1 MMLGQR
7 VRQFGEKLVRRRPLE
22 PRNESEIPTPHLNSF
37 DLVVFGV
44 NRTLRAGVYILAGA
58 VAVYVTGPAIIISF
72 LVAGLFALLSGFYF
86 AEFGARVP
94 CCGSVY
100 LYSYVT
106 MGQLHA
112 FITGWNII
120 LHFVLATAYLTRA
133 WSYTFDSLI
142 GNHISQV
149 LEGTF
154 SEHMPSFLAPYPDF
168 VALALVLLMAGLL
181 ILGVHVTARVT
192 KVSTGINALVLSFII
207 ISGFIKGDL
216 HNWQLTEQDYKLAAS
231 GSSDSYSLGPLGSGG
246 FVPFGFEGILRGAAV
261 PFYSFF
267 GLNAIVT
274 TGKETPNPQRSIP
287 WSIGIFIS
295 ICFLAYS
302 GVSAALTL
310 MVPYYQIHP
319 YNPLPQAF
327 HHVGW
332 APAGYFVAVVILCAL
347 FYSLLVVMLTMSRLI
362 CAMAEDGLL
371 FRGLGK
377 IYARRGTPIV
387 AILVSAILS
396 GIMAVLF
403 EIHHLVELLSVGV
416 LLAYFLVA
424 FSVLVL
430 RYQPDQS
437 FSKKEKV
444 EEEIEM
450 EPIVEGNPSP
460 SVPEAGTSNPLKS
473 LCNPIS
479 TTPTLKS
486 GQIVYGCAFLLV
498 LLLTI
503 LSLLLALWPS
513 RVFSGD
519 PGFTAGAVLLL
530 LLIMWITVII
540 WRQPQNPSPLH
551 FRVGD
556 LMCPAVQAE
565 GLKSACFEVKPP
577 LLDQGRGDLL
587 KPMDLPR
594 SHPVLPPH
602 PCLSGPCVH
611 SLRMTGVSLPTWGG
625 ASLSAVGSVF
635 RESLAL
641 PAGTFFACLPTDQH
655 LCEHLLDNTDD
666 YWDLGPIWHLECC
679 WICHILWIWDPTQ
692 LGGEQ

>member
-1 MMLGQR
+1 MNPGGASSTLSMMLGQR

-22 PRNESEIPTPHLNSF
+22 PRDESEIPTPHLNSF

-44 NRTLRAGVYILAGA
+44 NRTLRVGVYILAGS
-58 VAVYVTGPAIIISF
+58 VAVYVAGPGIIVSL
-72 LVAGLFALLSGFYF
+72 LVAGFFSMLSGFYF

-94 CCGSVY
+94 RSGSVY

-106 MGQLHA
+106 MGQLYA
-112 FITGWNII
+112 FITGWTLI
-120 LHFVLATAYLTRA
+120 LHFILATAYLTRA

-142 GNHISQV
+142 GNHISKK

-154 SEHMPSFLAPYPDF
+154 SEHTPSFLAPYPDF
-168 VALALVLLMAGLL
+168 VALALVLLMAGLVL
-181 ILGVHVTARVT
+181 LGVHDSALVS
-192 KVSTGINALVLSFII
+192 KVSAGINVLLLSFMIL
-207 ISGFIKGDL
+207 SGFIKGDL
-216 HNWQLTEQDYKLAAS
+216 HNWQLTEQDYKLATS
-231 GSSDSYSLGPLGSGG
+231 VSSDSYSLGPLGSGG
-246 FVPFGFEGILRGAAV
+246 FVPFGFEGILRGAAM
-261 PFYSFF
+261 PFYSYF
-267 GLNAIVT
+267 GLNAIIT

-287 WSIGIFIS
+287 WSIGIIIS

-347 FYSLLVVMLTMSRLI
+347 FYSLLLVMLTMSRLI

-371 FRGLGK
+371 FRGLGQ

-396 GIMAVLF
+396 GITALLL
-403 EIHHLVELLSVGV
+403 EIFRVVELMSVGALFV
-416 LLAYFLVA
+416 YFLVT

-437 FSKKEKV
+437 FSNKEKV

-486 GQIVYGCAFLLV
+486 GQIVYGCTFLLV

-503 LSLLLALWPS
+503 LSLLLAQWPS
-513 RVFSGD
+513 HVFSGD

-530 LLIMWITVII
+530 LLIAGITAII
-540 WRQPQNPSPLH
+540 WRQPQNPSPLP
-551 FRVGD
+551 FRV
-556 LMCPAVQAE
+556 PA
-565 GLKSACFEVKPP
+565 L
-577 LLDQGRGDLL
+577 
-587 KPMDLPR
+587 PML
-594 SHPVLPPH
+594 PVLSIFVNVY
-602 PCLSGPCVH
+602 LMMQMYSVTWAQFGIWNIVGLAIYFGYGIRH
-611 SLRMTGVSLPTWGG
+611 SL
-625 ASLSAVGSVF
+625 
-635 RESLAL
+635 E
-641 PAGTFFACLPTDQH
+641 
-655 LCEHLLDNTDD
+655 
-666 YWDLGPIWHLECC
+666 
-679 WICHILWIWDPTQ
+679 
-692 LGGEQ
+692 

>member
-1 MMLGQR
+1 MNPGGASSTLSMMLGQR

-22 PRNESEIPTPHLNSF
+22 PRDESEIPTPHLNSF

-44 NRTLRAGVYILAGA
+44 NRTLRVGVYILAGS
-58 VAVYVTGPAIIISF
+58 VAVYVAGPGIIVSL
-72 LVAGLFALLSGFYF
+72 LVAGFFSMLSGFYF

-94 CCGSVY
+94 RSGSVY

-106 MGQLHA
+106 MGQLYA
-112 FITGWNII
+112 FITGWTLI

-142 GNHISQV
+142 GNHISKK

-154 SEHMPSFLAPYPDF
+154 SEHTPSFLAPYPDF
-168 VALALVLLMAGLL
+168 VALALVLLMAGLVL
-181 ILGVHVTARVT
+181 LGVHDSALVS
-192 KVSTGINALVLSFII
+192 KVSAGINVLLLSFMIL
-207 ISGFIKGDL
+207 SGFIKGDL
-216 HNWQLTEQDYKLAAS
+216 HNWQLTEQDYKLATS
-231 GSSDSYSLGPLGSGG
+231 VSSDSYSLGPLGSGG
-246 FVPFGFEGILRGAAV
+246 FVPFGFEGILRGAAM
-261 PFYSFF
+261 PFYSYF
-267 GLNAIVT
+267 GLNAIIT

-287 WSIGIFIS
+287 WSIGIIIS

-332 APAGYFVAVVILCAL
+332 DPAGYFVAVVILCAL
-347 FYSLLVVMLTMSRLI
+347 FYSLLLVMLTMSRLI

-377 IYARRGTPIV
+377 IYARRGTPLV

-396 GIMAVLF
+396 GITALLL
-403 EIHHLVELLSVGV
+403 EIFRVVELMSVGALFV
-416 LLAYFLVA
+416 YFLVT

-437 FSKKEKV
+437 FSNKEKV

-486 GQIVYGCAFLLV
+486 GQIVYGCTFLLV

-530 LLIMWITVII
+530 LLIAGITAII
-540 WRQPQNPSPLH
+540 WRQPQNPSPLP
-551 FRVGD
+551 FRV
-556 LMCPAVQAE
+556 PA
-565 GLKSACFEVKPP
+565 L
-577 LLDQGRGDLL
+577 
-587 KPMDLPR
+587 
-594 SHPVLPPH
+594 PVLSV
-602 PCLSGPCVH
+602 LSIFVTVYLMMQLSSVTWAQFGIWNAIGLAIYFGYGIRH
-611 SLRMTGVSLPTWGG
+611 SPEFKSDPQQQRSVSRPWM
-625 ASLSAVGSVF
+625 
-635 RESLAL
+635 
-641 PAGTFFACLPTDQH
+641 
-655 LCEHLLDNTDD
+655 NTP
-666 YWDLGPIWHLECC
+666 LVLNPLKHRK
-679 WICHILWIWDPTQ
+679 
-692 LGGEQ
+692 

>member
-1 MMLGQR
+1 MTCSKAQGGASSTIFVMLGQR

-22 PRNESEIPTPHLNSF
+22 PRNESEIPTPHLNTF

-58 VAVYVTGPAIIISF
+58 VAVYVAGPAIIISF

-106 MGQLHA
+106 MGQLYA

-142 GNHISQV
+142 GNHISQK

-231 GSSDSYSLGPLGSGG
+231 DSYRERNPQPSAFHPLEHRDLHLHLLFGLLWCLSSSHPHGALLPDSSLQPLAAVVSPCWLGSCR
-246 FVPFGFEGILRGAAV
+246 ILCGCCHPV
-261 PFYSFF
+261 CSFLQPP
-267 GLNAIVT
+267 GCHVDH
-274 TGKETPNPQRSIP
+274 
-287 WSIGIFIS
+287 
-295 ICFLAYS
+295 
-302 GVSAALTL
+302 VSVDLC
-310 MVPYYQIHP
+310 
-319 YNPLPQAF
+319 NGR
-327 HHVGW
+327 GW
-332 APAGYFVAVVILCAL
+332 APFPGTWQNLCPK
-347 FYSLLVVMLTMSRLI
+347 RHPH
-362 CAMAEDGLL
+362 
-371 FRGLGK
+371 RGHPGFCN
-377 IYARRGTPIV
+377 
-387 AILVSAILS
+387 S
-396 GIMAVLF
+396 F
-403 EIHHLVELLSVGV
+403 
-416 LLAYFLVA
+416 
-424 FSVLVL
+424 

-437 FSKKEKV
+437 FSKEKV

-513 RVFSGD
+513 HVFSGD

-530 LLIMWITVII
+530 LLIVGITAII

-551 FRVGD
+551 FRVLSLPVFPLISIFVNIYLIIQMTTGTWAQFGIWN
-556 LMCPAVQAE
+556 AVGFAIYF
-565 GLKSACFEVKPP
+565 GY
-577 LLDQGRGDLL
+577 GIR
-587 KPMDLPR
+587 
-594 SHPVLPPH
+594 
-602 PCLSGPCVH
+602 H
-611 SLRMTGVSLPTWGG
+611 SLEEKSDQNPP
-625 ASLSAVGSVF
+625 ASNFHTFDEHTSSAKY
-635 RESLAL
+635 
-641 PAGTFFACLPTDQH
+641 C
-655 LCEHLLDNTDD
+655 
-666 YWDLGPIWHLECC
+666 
-679 WICHILWIWDPTQ
+679 
-692 LGGEQ
+692 

>member
-444 EEEIEM
+444 EEETEM

-692 LGGEQ
+692 LGGEE

>member
-1 MMLGQR
+1 MNPGGASSTLSMMLGQR

-22 PRNESEIPTPHLNSF
+22 PRDESEIPTPHLNSF

-44 NRTLRAGVYILAGA
+44 NRTLRVGVYILAGS
-58 VAVYVTGPAIIISF
+58 VAVYVAGPGIIVSL
-72 LVAGLFALLSGFYF
+72 LVAGFFSMLSGFYF

-94 CCGSVY
+94 RSGSVY

-106 MGQLHA
+106 MGQLYA
-112 FITGWNII
+112 FITGWTLI
-120 LHFVLATAYLTRA
+120 LHFILATAYLTRA

-142 GNHISQV
+142 GNHISQK

-154 SEHMPSFLAPYPDF
+154 SEHTPSFLAPYPDF
-168 VALALVLLMAGLL
+168 VALALVLLMAGLVL
-181 ILGVHVTARVT
+181 LGVHDSALVS
-192 KVSTGINALVLSFII
+192 KVSAGINVLLLSFMIL
-207 ISGFIKGDL
+207 SGFIKGDL
-216 HNWQLTEQDYKLAAS
+216 HNWQLTEQDYKLATS
-231 GSSDSYSLGPLGSGG
+231 VSSDSYSLGPLGSGG
-246 FVPFGFEGILRGAAV
+246 FVPFGFEGILRGAAM
-261 PFYSFF
+261 PFYSYF
-267 GLNAIVT
+267 GLNAIIT

-287 WSIGIFIS
+287 WSIGIIIS

-347 FYSLLVVMLTMSRLI
+347 FYSLLLVMLTMSRLI

-371 FRGLGK
+371 FRGLGQ

-396 GIMAVLF
+396 GITALLL
-403 EIHHLVELLSVGV
+403 EIFRVVELMSVGALFV
-416 LLAYFLVA
+416 YFLVT

-437 FSKKEKV
+437 FSNKEKV

-486 GQIVYGCAFLLV
+486 GQIVYGCTFLLV

-503 LSLLLALWPS
+503 LSLLLAQWPS
-513 RVFSGD
+513 HVFSGD

-530 LLIMWITVII
+530 LLIAGITAII
-540 WRQPQNPSPLH
+540 WRQPQNPSPLP
-551 FRVGD
+551 FRV
-556 LMCPAVQAE
+556 PA
-565 GLKSACFEVKPP
+565 L
-577 LLDQGRGDLL
+577 
-587 KPMDLPR
+587 PML
-594 SHPVLPPH
+594 PVLSIFVNVY
-602 PCLSGPCVH
+602 LMMQMYSVTWAQFGIWNIVGLAIYFGYGIRH
-611 SLRMTGVSLPTWGG
+611 SL
-625 ASLSAVGSVF
+625 
-635 RESLAL
+635 E
-641 PAGTFFACLPTDQH
+641 
-655 LCEHLLDNTDD
+655 
-666 YWDLGPIWHLECC
+666 
-679 WICHILWIWDPTQ
+679 
-692 LGGEQ
+692 

>member
-1 MMLGQR
+1 MNPGGASSTLSMMLGQR

-22 PRNESEIPTPHLNSF
+22 PRDESEIPTPHLNSF

-44 NRTLRAGVYILAGA
+44 NRTLRVGVYILAGS
-58 VAVYVTGPAIIISF
+58 VAVYVAGPGIIVSL
-72 LVAGLFALLSGFYF
+72 LVAGFFSMLSGFYF

-94 CCGSVY
+94 RSGSVY

-106 MGQLHA
+106 MGQLYA
-112 FITGWNII
+112 FITGWTLI
-120 LHFVLATAYLTRA
+120 LHFILATAYLTRA

-142 GNHISQV
+142 GNHISQK

-154 SEHMPSFLAPYPDF
+154 SEHTPSFLAPYPDF
-168 VALALVLLMAGLL
+168 VALALVLLMAGLVL
-181 ILGVHVTARVT
+181 LGVHDSALVS
-192 KVSTGINALVLSFII
+192 KVSAGINVLLLSFMIL
-207 ISGFIKGDL
+207 SGFIKGDL
-216 HNWQLTEQDYKLAAS
+216 HNWQLTEQDYKLATS
-231 GSSDSYSLGPLGSGG
+231 VSSDSYSLGPLGSGR
-246 FVPFGFEGILRGAAV
+246 FVPFGFEGILRGAAM
-261 PFYSFF
+261 PFYSYF
-267 GLNAIVT
+267 GLNAIIT

-287 WSIGIFIS
+287 WSIGIIIS

-347 FYSLLVVMLTMSRLI
+347 FYSLLLVMLTMSRLI

-371 FRGLGK
+371 FRGLGQ

-396 GIMAVLF
+396 GITALLL
-403 EIHHLVELLSVGV
+403 EIFRVVELMSVGALFV
-416 LLAYFLVA
+416 YFLVT

-437 FSKKEKV
+437 FSNKEKV

-486 GQIVYGCAFLLV
+486 GQIVYGCTFLLV

-503 LSLLLALWPS
+503 LSLLLAQWPS
-513 RVFSGD
+513 HVFSGD

-530 LLIMWITVII
+530 LLIAGITAII
-540 WRQPQNPSPLH
+540 WRQPQNPSPLP
-551 FRVGD
+551 FRV
-556 LMCPAVQAE
+556 PA
-565 GLKSACFEVKPP
+565 L
-577 LLDQGRGDLL
+577 
-587 KPMDLPR
+587 
-594 SHPVLPPH
+594 PVLSV
-602 PCLSGPCVH
+602 LSIFVTVYLMMQLSSVTWAQFGIWNAIGLAIYFGYGIRH
-611 SLRMTGVSLPTWGG
+611 SPEFKSDPQQQRSVSRPWM
-625 ASLSAVGSVF
+625 
-635 RESLAL
+635 
-641 PAGTFFACLPTDQH
+641 
-655 LCEHLLDNTDD
+655 NTP
-666 YWDLGPIWHLECC
+666 LVLNPLKHRK
-679 WICHILWIWDPTQ
+679 
-692 LGGEQ
+692 

>member
-1 MMLGQR
+1 MNPGGASSTLSMMLGQR

-181 ILGVHVTARVT
+181 ILGVHVTARFT

-295 ICFLAYS
+295 ICFVAYS

-444 EEEIEM
+444 EEETEM

-551 FRVGD
+551 FRVLSLPVFPLISIFVNIYLIIQMTTGTWAQFGIWN
-556 LMCPAVQAE
+556 AVGFAIYF
-565 GLKSACFEVKPP
+565 GY
-577 LLDQGRGDLL
+577 GIR
-587 KPMDLPR
+587 
-594 SHPVLPPH
+594 
-602 PCLSGPCVH
+602 H
-611 SLRMTGVSLPTWGG
+611 SLEEKSDQNPP
-625 ASLSAVGSVF
+625 ASNFHTFDEHTSSAKS
-635 RESLAL
+635 
-641 PAGTFFACLPTDQH
+641 C
-655 LCEHLLDNTDD
+655 
-666 YWDLGPIWHLECC
+666 
-679 WICHILWIWDPTQ
+679 
-692 LGGEQ
+692 

>member
-1 MMLGQR
+1 MNPGGASSTLSMMLGQR

-22 PRNESEIPTPHLNSF
+22 PRDESEIPTPHLNSF

-44 NRTLRAGVYILAGA
+44 NRTLRVGVYILAGS
-58 VAVYVTGPAIIISF
+58 VAVYVAGPGIIVSL
-72 LVAGLFALLSGFYF
+72 LVAGFFSMLSGFYF

-94 CCGSVY
+94 RSGSVY

-106 MGQLHA
+106 MGQLYA
-112 FITGWNII
+112 FITGWTLI
-120 LHFVLATAYLTRA
+120 LHFILATAYLTRA

-142 GNHISQV
+142 GNHISQK

-154 SEHMPSFLAPYPDF
+154 SEHTPSFLAPYPDF
-168 VALALVLLMAGLL
+168 VALALVLLMAGLVL
-181 ILGVHVTARVT
+181 LGVHDSALVS
-192 KVSTGINALVLSFII
+192 KVSAGINVLLLSFMIL
-207 ISGFIKGDL
+207 SGFIKGDL
-216 HNWQLTEQDYKLAAS
+216 HNWQLTEQDYKLATS
-231 GSSDSYSLGPLGSGG
+231 VSSDSYSLGPLGSG
-246 FVPFGFEGILRGAAV
+246 FVPFGFEGILRGAAM
-261 PFYSFF
+261 PFYSYF
-267 GLNAIVT
+267 GLNAIIT
-274 TGKETPNPQRSIP
+274 SGKETPNPQRSIP
-287 WSIGIFIS
+287 WSIGIIIS

-371 FRGLGK
+371 FRGLGQ

-396 GIMAVLF
+396 GITALLL
-403 EIHHLVELLSVGV
+403 EIFRVVELMSVGALFV
-416 LLAYFLVA
+416 YFLVT

-437 FSKKEKV
+437 FSNKEKV

-486 GQIVYGCAFLLV
+486 GQIVYGCTFLLV

-503 LSLLLALWPS
+503 LSLLLAQWPS
-513 RVFSGD
+513 HVFSGD

-530 LLIMWITVII
+530 LLIAGITAII
-540 WRQPQNPSPLH
+540 WRQPQNPSPLP
-551 FRVGD
+551 FRV
-556 LMCPAVQAE
+556 PA
-565 GLKSACFEVKPP
+565 L
-577 LLDQGRGDLL
+577 
-587 KPMDLPR
+587 PML
-594 SHPVLPPH
+594 PVLSIFVNVY
-602 PCLSGPCVH
+602 LMMQMYSVTWAQFGIWNIVGLAIYFGYGIRH
-611 SLRMTGVSLPTWGG
+611 SL
-625 ASLSAVGSVF
+625 
-635 RESLAL
+635 E
-641 PAGTFFACLPTDQH
+641 
-655 LCEHLLDNTDD
+655 
-666 YWDLGPIWHLECC
+666 
-679 WICHILWIWDPTQ
+679 
-692 LGGEQ
+692 

>member
-1 MMLGQR
+1 MSRMLGQY
-7 VRQFGEKLVRRRPLE
+7 VRQFCEKLVRRQPLE
-22 PRNESEIPTPHLNSF
+22 PREESEIPTPHLNTLN
-37 DLVVFGV
+37 LVLFGV
-44 NRTLRAGVYILAGA
+44 NTPKARVYILAGA
-58 VAVYVTGPAIIISF
+58 VAVYVAGPAIIISF
-72 LVAGLFALLSGFYF
+72 LVVALFAVLCAICF

-94 CCGSVY
+94 RSGSVY

-106 MGQLHA
+106 MGQLYA
-112 FITGWNII
+112 FITGWTLI
-120 LHFVLATAYLTRA
+120 LHFILATAYLTRA

-142 GNHISQV
+142 GNHISQK

-154 SEHMPSFLAPYPDF
+154 SEHTPSFLAPYPDF
-168 VALALVLLMAGLL
+168 VALALVLLMAGLVL
-181 ILGVHVTARVT
+181 LGVHDSALVS
-192 KVSTGINALVLSFII
+192 KVSAGINVLLLSFMIL
-207 ISGFIKGDL
+207 SGFIKGDL
-216 HNWQLTEQDYKLAAS
+216 HNWQLTEQDYKLATS
-231 GSSDSYSLGPLGSGG
+231 VSSDSYSLGPLGSGR
-246 FVPFGFEGILRGAAV
+246 FVPFGFEGILRGAAM
-261 PFYSFF
+261 PFYSYF
-267 GLNAIVT
+267 GLNAIIT

-287 WSIGIFIS
+287 WSIGIIIS

-444 EEEIEM
+444 EEETEM

-486 GQIVYGCAFLLV
+486 GQIVYGCTFLLV

-503 LSLLLALWPS
+503 LSLLLAQWPS
-513 RVFSGD
+513 HVFSGD

-530 LLIMWITVII
+530 LLIAGITAII
-540 WRQPQNPSPLH
+540 WRQPQNPSPLP
-551 FRVGD
+551 FRV
-556 LMCPAVQAE
+556 PA
-565 GLKSACFEVKPP
+565 L
-577 LLDQGRGDLL
+577 
-587 KPMDLPR
+587 PML
-594 SHPVLPPH
+594 PVLSIFVNVY
-602 PCLSGPCVH
+602 LMMQMYSVTWAQFGIWNIVGLAIYFGYGIRH
-611 SLRMTGVSLPTWGG
+611 SL
-625 ASLSAVGSVF
+625 
-635 RESLAL
+635 E
-641 PAGTFFACLPTDQH
+641 
-655 LCEHLLDNTDD
+655 
-666 YWDLGPIWHLECC
+666 
-679 WICHILWIWDPTQ
+679 
-692 LGGEQ
+692 

>member
-1 MMLGQR
+1 MNPGGASSTLSMMLGQR

-22 PRNESEIPTPHLNSF
+22 PRDESEIPTPHLNSF

-44 NRTLRAGVYILAGA
+44 NRTLRVGVYILAGS
-58 VAVYVTGPAIIISF
+58 VAVYVAGPGIIVSL
-72 LVAGLFALLSGFYF
+72 LVAGFFSMLSGFYF

-94 CCGSVY
+94 RSGSVY

-106 MGQLHA
+106 MGQLYA
-112 FITGWNII
+112 FITGWTLI

-142 GNHISQV
+142 GNHISKK

-154 SEHMPSFLAPYPDF
+154 SEHTPSFLAPYPDF
-168 VALALVLLMAGLL
+168 VALALVLLMAGLVL
-181 ILGVHVTARVT
+181 LGVHDSALVS
-192 KVSTGINALVLSFII
+192 KVSAGINVLLLSFMIL
-207 ISGFIKGDL
+207 SGFIKGDL
-216 HNWQLTEQDYKLAAS
+216 HNWQLTEQDYKLATS
-231 GSSDSYSLGPLGSGG
+231 VSSDSYSLGPLGSGG
-246 FVPFGFEGILRGAAV
+246 FVPFGFEGILRGAAM
-261 PFYSFF
+261 PFYSYF
-267 GLNAIVT
+267 GLNAIIT

-287 WSIGIFIS
+287 WSIGIIIS

-377 IYARRGTPIV
+377 IYARRGTPLV

-396 GIMAVLF
+396 GITALLL
-403 EIHHLVELLSVGV
+403 EIFRVVELMSVGALFV
-416 LLAYFLVA
+416 YFLVT

-486 GQIVYGCAFLLV
+486 GQIVYGCTFLLV

-530 LLIMWITVII
+530 LLIAGITAII
-540 WRQPQNPSPLH
+540 WRQPQNPSPLP
-551 FRVGD
+551 FRV
-556 LMCPAVQAE
+556 PA
-565 GLKSACFEVKPP
+565 L
-577 LLDQGRGDLL
+577 
-587 KPMDLPR
+587 PML
-594 SHPVLPPH
+594 PVLSIFVNVY
-602 PCLSGPCVH
+602 LMMQMYSVTWAQFGIWNIVGLAIYFGYGIRH
-611 SLRMTGVSLPTWGG
+611 SL
-625 ASLSAVGSVF
+625 
-635 RESLAL
+635 E
-641 PAGTFFACLPTDQH
+641 
-655 LCEHLLDNTDD
+655 
-666 YWDLGPIWHLECC
+666 
-679 WICHILWIWDPTQ
+679 
-692 LGGEQ
+692 

>member
-1 MMLGQR
+1 MSGMLGQR
-7 VRQFGEKLVRRRPLE
+7 VGQFGEKLVRKRPLE
-22 PRNESEIPTPHLNSF
+22 PREESEIPTLHPNILN
-37 DLVVFGV
+37 LVLFGV
-44 NRTLRAGVYILAGA
+44 NTPKARIYILAGA
-58 VAVYVTGPAIIISF
+58 MAVSVAGPAIIISF
-72 LVAGLFALLSGFYF
+72 LVFGLFSLLSGFF
-86 AEFGARVP
+86 FGELVARVP
-94 CCGSVY
+94 RSGSVY

-112 FITGWNII
+112 FITGWNLI
-120 LHFVLATAYLTRA
+120 LHLGIATACVTRA

-154 SEHMPSFLAPYPDF
+154 SEHVPSFLSPYPDI
-168 VALALVLLMAGLL
+168 VALVLVLVMTGLL
-181 ILGVHVTARVT
+181 ILGVHDSALVS
-192 KVSTGINALVLSFII
+192 KVSEGVNVLVLSFMIL
-207 ISGFIKGDL
+207 SGFIKGDL

-231 GSSDSYSLGPLGSGG
+231 GSNDTSSLGPLGSGG
-246 FVPFGFEGILRGAAV
+246 FVPFGFEGILRGAAM
-261 PFYSFF
+261 PFYSYF
-267 GLNAIVT
+267 GLNAIIT
-274 TGKETPNPQRSIP
+274 TGRETPNPQRSIP
-287 WSIGIFIS
+287 WSIGIIIS

-347 FYSLLVVMLTMSRLI
+347 FYSLLLVMLTMSQLI

-371 FRGLGK
+371 FQGLGQ
-377 IYARRGTPIV
+377 IYARRGTPLV
-387 AILVSAILS
+387 AVLVSAILS
-396 GIMAVLF
+396 GILAVLF
-403 EIHHLVELLSVGV
+403 EIFHLVELLSVGALFV
-416 LLAYFLVA
+416 YFLVT

-530 LLIMWITVII
+530 LLIAGITAII
-540 WRQPQNPSPLH
+540 WRQPQNPSPLP
-551 FRVGD
+551 FRV
-556 LMCPAVQAE
+556 PA
-565 GLKSACFEVKPP
+565 L
-577 LLDQGRGDLL
+577 
-587 KPMDLPR
+587 
-594 SHPVLPPH
+594 PVLPV
-602 PCLSGPCVH
+602 LSIFVNVYLMMQMSSVTWAQCGIWNALGLATYFGYGIRH
-611 SLRMTGVSLPTWGG
+611 SPEGKRDPQPPASSLQ
-625 ASLSAVGSVF
+625 
-635 RESLAL
+635 L
-641 PAGTFFACLPTDQH
+641 P
-655 LCEHLLDNTDD
+655 
-666 YWDLGPIWHLECC
+666 
-679 WICHILWIWDPTQ
+679 DPS
-692 LGGEQ
+692 

>member
-1 MMLGQR
+1 MLTHAALCVYLTDVLLSKGGASSTLSRMLGQR

-37 DLVVFGV
+37 SLVVFGV
-44 NRTLRAGVYILAGA
+44 NRTLRVGVYILAGS
-58 VAVYVTGPAIIISF
+58 VAVYVAGPGIIVS
-72 LVAGLFALLSGFYF
+72 LVVAGLFALLSGFYF

-100 LYSYVT
+100 LFSYVT
-106 MGQLHA
+106 MGQLYA
-112 FITGWNII
+112 FITGWTLI

-142 GNHISQV
+142 GNHISQK

-181 ILGVHVTARVT
+181 ILGVHDSALVS
-192 KVSTGINALVLSFII
+192 KVSTGVNVLLLSFMIL
-207 ISGFIKGDL
+207 SGFIKGDL

-231 GSSDSYSLGPLGSGG
+231 GSNDTSSLGPLGSGG
-246 FVPFGFEGILRGAAV
+246 FVPFGFEGILRGAAM
-261 PFYSFF
+261 PFYSYF
-267 GLNAIVT
+267 GLNAIIT
-274 TGKETPNPQRSIP
+274 TGRETPNPQRSIP
-287 WSIGIFIS
+287 WSIGIIIS

-310 MVPYYQIHP
+310 MVPYYQMHP
-319 YNPLPQAF
+319 YSPLPQAF

-347 FYSLLVVMLTMSRLI
+347 FY
-362 CAMAEDGLL
+362 
-371 FRGLGK
+371 
-377 IYARRGTPIV
+377 
-387 AILVSAILS
+387 
-396 GIMAVLF
+396 
-403 EIHHLVELLSVGV
+403 
-416 LLAYFLVA
+416 
-424 FSVLVL
+424 

-473 LCNPIS
+473 LWDPVS
-479 TTPTLKS
+479 TIPTLKS

-513 RVFSGD
+513 QVFSGD

-530 LLIMWITVII
+530 LLIAGITAII
-540 WRQPQNPSPLH
+540 WRQPQNPSPLP
-551 FRVGD
+551 FRV
-556 LMCPAVQAE
+556 PA
-565 GLKSACFEVKPP
+565 L
-577 LLDQGRGDLL
+577 
-587 KPMDLPR
+587 
-594 SHPVLPPH
+594 PVLPV
-602 PCLSGPCVH
+602 LSIFVNVYLMMQMYSVTWAQFGIWNIVGLATYFEYGIRH
-611 SLRMTGVSLPTWGG
+611 SLELKRDPQPPTFTSQTQDEHTLG
-625 ASLSAVGSVF
+625 A
-635 RESLAL
+635 ESS
-641 PAGTFFACLPTDQH
+641 
-655 LCEHLLDNTDD
+655 
-666 YWDLGPIWHLECC
+666 
-679 WICHILWIWDPTQ
+679 
-692 LGGEQ
+692 

>member
-1 MMLGQR
+1 MILFDPSGPGILLLRTHPEEPKAPSRRILCTALFMAALLTRARTRSTPSAHGPTKGCRRSCVHTAACCSALRRKGMLTHAAPCVYLTDVLLSKGGASSTLSMMLGQR

-44 NRTLRAGVYILAGA
+44 NRTLRA
-58 VAVYVTGPAIIISF
+58 
-72 LVAGLFALLSGFYF
+72 
-86 AEFGARVP
+86 
-94 CCGSVY
+94 
-100 LYSYVT
+100 
-106 MGQLHA
+106 
-112 FITGWNII
+112 
-120 LHFVLATAYLTRA
+120 ATAYLTRA

-444 EEEIEM
+444 EEETEM

-551 FRVGD
+551 FRVLSLPVFPLISIFVNIYLIIQMTTGTWAQFGIWN
-556 LMCPAVQAE
+556 AVGFAIYF
-565 GLKSACFEVKPP
+565 GY
-577 LLDQGRGDLL
+577 GIR
-587 KPMDLPR
+587 
-594 SHPVLPPH
+594 
-602 PCLSGPCVH
+602 H
-611 SLRMTGVSLPTWGG
+611 SLEEKSDQNPP
-625 ASLSAVGSVF
+625 ASNFHTFDEHTSSAKS
-635 RESLAL
+635 
-641 PAGTFFACLPTDQH
+641 C
-655 LCEHLLDNTDD
+655 
-666 YWDLGPIWHLECC
+666 
-679 WICHILWIWDPTQ
+679 
-692 LGGEQ
+692 

>member
-1 MMLGQR
+1 MNPGGASSTLSMMLGQR

-22 PRNESEIPTPHLNSF
+22 PRDESEIPTPHLNSF

-44 NRTLRAGVYILAGA
+44 NRTLRVGVYILAGS
-58 VAVYVTGPAIIISF
+58 VAVYVAGPGIIVSL
-72 LVAGLFALLSGFYF
+72 LVAGFFSMLSGFYF

-94 CCGSVY
+94 RSGSVY

-106 MGQLHA
+106 MGQLYA
-112 FITGWNII
+112 FITGWTLI

-142 GNHISQV
+142 GNHISKK

-154 SEHMPSFLAPYPDF
+154 SEHTPSFLAPYPDF
-168 VALALVLLMAGLL
+168 VALALVLLMAGLVL
-181 ILGVHVTARVT
+181 LGVHDSALVS
-192 KVSTGINALVLSFII
+192 KVSAGINVLLLSFMIL
-207 ISGFIKGDL
+207 SGFIKGDL
-216 HNWQLTEQDYKLAAS
+216 HNWQLTEQDYKLATS
-231 GSSDSYSLGPLGSGG
+231 VSSDSYSLGPLGSGG
-246 FVPFGFEGILRGAAV
+246 FVPFGFEGILRGAAM
-261 PFYSFF
+261 PFYSYF
-267 GLNAIVT
+267 GLNAIIT

-287 WSIGIFIS
+287 WSIGIIIS

-332 APAGYFVAVVILCAL
+332 DPAGYFVAVVILCAL
-347 FYSLLVVMLTMSRLI
+347 FYSLLLVMLTMSRLI

-377 IYARRGTPIV
+377 IYARRGTPLV

-396 GIMAVLF
+396 GITALLL
-403 EIHHLVELLSVGV
+403 EIFRVVELMSVGALFV
-416 LLAYFLVA
+416 YFLVT

-486 GQIVYGCAFLLV
+486 GQIVYGCTFLLV

-503 LSLLLALWPS
+503 LSLLLAQWPS
-513 RVFSGD
+513 HVFSGD

-530 LLIMWITVII
+530 LLIAGITAII
-540 WRQPQNPSPLH
+540 WRQPQNPSPLP
-551 FRVGD
+551 FRV
-556 LMCPAVQAE
+556 PA
-565 GLKSACFEVKPP
+565 L
-577 LLDQGRGDLL
+577 
-587 KPMDLPR
+587 PML
-594 SHPVLPPH
+594 PVLSIFVNVY
-602 PCLSGPCVH
+602 LMMQMYSVTWAQFGIWNIVGLAIYFGYGIRH
-611 SLRMTGVSLPTWGG
+611 SL
-625 ASLSAVGSVF
+625 
-635 RESLAL
+635 E
-641 PAGTFFACLPTDQH
+641 
-655 LCEHLLDNTDD
+655 
-666 YWDLGPIWHLECC
+666 
-679 WICHILWIWDPTQ
+679 
-692 LGGEQ
+692 

>member
-1 MMLGQR
+1 MNPGGASSTLSMMLGQR

-22 PRNESEIPTPHLNSF
+22 PRDESEIPTPHLNSF

-44 NRTLRAGVYILAGA
+44 NRTLRVGVYILAGS
-58 VAVYVTGPAIIISF
+58 VAVYVAGPGIIVSL
-72 LVAGLFALLSGFYF
+72 LVAGFFSMLSGFYF

-94 CCGSVY
+94 RSGSVY

-106 MGQLHA
+106 MGQLYA
-112 FITGWNII
+112 FITGWTLI

-142 GNHISQV
+142 GNHISKK

-154 SEHMPSFLAPYPDF
+154 SEHTPSFLAPYPDF
-168 VALALVLLMAGLL
+168 VALALVLLMAGLVL
-181 ILGVHVTARVT
+181 LGVHDSALVS
-192 KVSTGINALVLSFII
+192 KVSAGINVLLLSFMIL
-207 ISGFIKGDL
+207 SGFIKGDL
-216 HNWQLTEQDYKLAAS
+216 HNWQLTEQDYKLATS
-231 GSSDSYSLGPLGSGG
+231 VSSDSYSLGPLGSGG
-246 FVPFGFEGILRGAAV
+246 FVPFGFEGILRGAAM
-261 PFYSFF
+261 PFYSYF
-267 GLNAIVT
+267 GLNAIIT

-287 WSIGIFIS
+287 WSIGIIIS

-347 FYSLLVVMLTMSRLI
+347 FYSLLLVMLTMSRLI

-377 IYARRGTPIV
+377 IYARRGTPLV

-396 GIMAVLF
+396 GITALLL
-403 EIHHLVELLSVGV
+403 EIFRVVELMSVGALFV
-416 LLAYFLVA
+416 YFLVT

-486 GQIVYGCAFLLV
+486 GQIVYGCTFLLV

-530 LLIMWITVII
+530 LLIAGITAII
-540 WRQPQNPSPLH
+540 WRQPQNPSPLP
-551 FRVGD
+551 FRV
-556 LMCPAVQAE
+556 PA
-565 GLKSACFEVKPP
+565 L
-577 LLDQGRGDLL
+577 
-587 KPMDLPR
+587 PML
-594 SHPVLPPH
+594 PVLSIFVNVY
-602 PCLSGPCVH
+602 LMMQMYSVTWAQFGIWNIVGLAIYFGYGIRH
-611 SLRMTGVSLPTWGG
+611 SL
-625 ASLSAVGSVF
+625 
-635 RESLAL
+635 E
-641 PAGTFFACLPTDQH
+641 
-655 LCEHLLDNTDD
+655 
-666 YWDLGPIWHLECC
+666 
-679 WICHILWIWDPTQ
+679 
-692 LGGEQ
+692 

>member
-1 MMLGQR
+1 MSRMLGQY
-7 VRQFGEKLVRRRPLE
+7 VRQFCEKLVRRQPLE
-22 PRNESEIPTPHLNSF
+22 PREESEIPTPHLNTLN
-37 DLVVFGV
+37 LVLFGV
-44 NRTLRAGVYILAGA
+44 NTPKARVYILAGA
-58 VAVYVTGPAIIISF
+58 VAVYVAGPAIIISF
-72 LVAGLFALLSGFYF
+72 LVVALFAVLCAICF

-94 CCGSVY
+94 RSGSVY

-106 MGQLHA
+106 MGQLYA
-112 FITGWNII
+112 FITGWTLI
-120 LHFVLATAYLTRA
+120 LHFILATAYLTRA

-142 GNHISQV
+142 GNHISQK

-154 SEHMPSFLAPYPDF
+154 SEHTPSFLAPYPDF
-168 VALALVLLMAGLL
+168 VALALVLLMAGLVL
-181 ILGVHVTARVT
+181 LGVHDSALVS
-192 KVSTGINALVLSFII
+192 KVSAGINVLLLSFMIL
-207 ISGFIKGDL
+207 SGFIKGDL
-216 HNWQLTEQDYKLAAS
+216 HNWQLTEQDYKLATS
-231 GSSDSYSLGPLGSGG
+231 VSSDSYSLGPLGSGR
-246 FVPFGFEGILRGAAV
+246 FVPFGFEGILRGAAM
-261 PFYSFF
+261 PFYSYF
-267 GLNAIVT
+267 GLNAIIT

-287 WSIGIFIS
+287 WSIGIIIS

-347 FYSLLVVMLTMSRLI
+347 FYSLLLVMLTMSRLI

-371 FRGLGK
+371 FRGLGQ

-396 GIMAVLF
+396 GITALLL
-403 EIHHLVELLSVGV
+403 EIFRVVELMSVGALFV
-416 LLAYFLVA
+416 YFLVT

-437 FSKKEKV
+437 FSNKEKV

-486 GQIVYGCAFLLV
+486 GQIVYGCTFLLV

-503 LSLLLALWPS
+503 LSLLLAQWPS
-513 RVFSGD
+513 HVFSGD

-530 LLIMWITVII
+530 LLIAGITAII
-540 WRQPQNPSPLH
+540 WRQPQNPSPLP
-551 FRVGD
+551 FRV
-556 LMCPAVQAE
+556 PA
-565 GLKSACFEVKPP
+565 L
-577 LLDQGRGDLL
+577 
-587 KPMDLPR
+587 PML
-594 SHPVLPPH
+594 PVLSIFVNVY
-602 PCLSGPCVH
+602 LMMQMYSVTWAQFGIWNIVGLAIYFGYGIRH
-611 SLRMTGVSLPTWGG
+611 SL
-625 ASLSAVGSVF
+625 
-635 RESLAL
+635 E
-641 PAGTFFACLPTDQH
+641 
-655 LCEHLLDNTDD
+655 
-666 YWDLGPIWHLECC
+666 
-679 WICHILWIWDPTQ
+679 
-692 LGGEQ
+692 

>member
-1 MMLGQR
+1 MSRMLGQY
-7 VRQFGEKLVRRRPLE
+7 VRQFCEKLVRRQPLE
-22 PRNESEIPTPHLNSF
+22 PREESEIPTPHLNTLN
-37 DLVVFGV
+37 LVLFGV
-44 NRTLRAGVYILAGA
+44 NTPKARVYILAGA
-58 VAVYVTGPAIIISF
+58 VAVYVAGPAIIISF
-72 LVAGLFALLSGFYF
+72 LVVALFAVLCAICF

-94 CCGSVY
+94 RSGSVY

-106 MGQLHA
+106 MGQLYA
-112 FITGWNII
+112 FITGWTLI
-120 LHFVLATAYLTRA
+120 LHLGVATAYLTRA
-133 WSYTFDSLI
+133 WSYNFDSLI
-142 GNHISQV
+142 GNHISQK

-347 FYSLLVVMLTMSRLI
+347 FYSLLLVMLTMSRLI

-371 FRGLGK
+371 FRGLGQ

-396 GIMAVLF
+396 GITALLL
-403 EIHHLVELLSVGV
+403 EIFRVVELMSVGALFV
-416 LLAYFLVA
+416 YFLVT

-437 FSKKEKV
+437 FSNKEKV

-486 GQIVYGCAFLLV
+486 GQIVYGCTFLLV

-503 LSLLLALWPS
+503 LSLLLAQWPS
-513 RVFSGD
+513 HVFSGD

-530 LLIMWITVII
+530 LLIAGITAII
-540 WRQPQNPSPLH
+540 WRQPQNPSPLP
-551 FRVGD
+551 FRV
-556 LMCPAVQAE
+556 PA
-565 GLKSACFEVKPP
+565 L
-577 LLDQGRGDLL
+577 
-587 KPMDLPR
+587 PML
-594 SHPVLPPH
+594 PVLSIFVNVY
-602 PCLSGPCVH
+602 LMMQMYSVTWAQFGIWNIVGLAIYFGYGIRH
-611 SLRMTGVSLPTWGG
+611 SL
-625 ASLSAVGSVF
+625 
-635 RESLAL
+635 E
-641 PAGTFFACLPTDQH
+641 
-655 LCEHLLDNTDD
+655 
-666 YWDLGPIWHLECC
+666 
-679 WICHILWIWDPTQ
+679 
-692 LGGEQ
+692 

>member
-1 MMLGQR
+1 MTCSKAQGGASSTLSRMLGQR

-37 DLVVFGV
+37 SLVVFGV
-44 NRTLRAGVYILAGA
+44 NRTLRVGVYILAGS
-58 VAVYVTGPAIIISF
+58 VAVYVAGPGIIVS
-72 LVAGLFALLSGFYF
+72 LVVAGLFALLSGFYF

-100 LYSYVT
+100 LFSYVT
-106 MGQLHA
+106 MGQLYA
-112 FITGWNII
+112 FITGWTLI

-142 GNHISQV
+142 GNHISQK

-181 ILGVHVTARVT
+181 ILGVHDSALVS
-192 KVSTGINALVLSFII
+192 KVSTGVNVLLLSFMIL
-207 ISGFIKGDL
+207 SGFIKGDL

-231 GSSDSYSLGPLGSGG
+231 GSNDTSSLGPLGSGG
-246 FVPFGFEGILRGAAV
+246 FVPFGFEGILRGAAM
-261 PFYSFF
+261 PFYSYF
-267 GLNAIVT
+267 GLNAIIT
-274 TGKETPNPQRSIP
+274 TGRETPNPQRSIP
-287 WSIGIFIS
+287 WSIGIIIS

-310 MVPYYQIHP
+310 MVPYYQMHP
-319 YNPLPQAF
+319 YSPLPQAF

-347 FYSLLVVMLTMSRLI
+347 FYSLLLVKLSMSRLI

-387 AILVSAILS
+387 AILVSATLS
-396 GIMAVLF
+396 GITALLF
-403 EIHHLVELLSVGV
+403 EIFRVVELMSVGALFV
-416 LLAYFLVA
+416 YFLVT

-473 LCNPIS
+473 LWDPVS
-479 TTPTLKS
+479 TIPTLKS

-513 RVFSGD
+513 QVFSGD

-530 LLIMWITVII
+530 LLIAGITAII
-540 WRQPQNPSPLH
+540 WRQPQNPSPLP
-551 FRVGD
+551 FRV
-556 LMCPAVQAE
+556 PA
-565 GLKSACFEVKPP
+565 L
-577 LLDQGRGDLL
+577 
-587 KPMDLPR
+587 
-594 SHPVLPPH
+594 PVLPV
-602 PCLSGPCVH
+602 LSIFVNVYLMMQMYSVTWAQFGIWNIVGLATYFEYGIRH
-611 SLRMTGVSLPTWGG
+611 SLELKRDPQPPTFTSQTQDEHTLG
-625 ASLSAVGSVF
+625 A
-635 RESLAL
+635 ESS
-641 PAGTFFACLPTDQH
+641 
-655 LCEHLLDNTDD
+655 
-666 YWDLGPIWHLECC
+666 
-679 WICHILWIWDPTQ
+679 
-692 LGGEQ
+692 

>member
-1 MMLGQR
+1 MLTHAAPCVYLTDVLLSKIGAASTMSGMLGQR
-7 VRQFGEKLVRRRPLE
+7 VGQFGEKLVRKRPLE
-22 PRNESEIPTPHLNSF
+22 PREESEIPTLHPNILN
-37 DLVVFGV
+37 LVLFGV
-44 NRTLRAGVYILAGA
+44 NTPKARIYILAGA
-58 VAVYVTGPAIIISF
+58 MAVSVAGPAIIISF
-72 LVAGLFALLSGFYF
+72 LVFGLFSLLSGFF
-86 AEFGARVP
+86 FGELVARVP
-94 CCGSVY
+94 RSGSVY

-112 FITGWNII
+112 FITGWNLI
-120 LHFVLATAYLTRA
+120 LHLGIATACVTRA

-154 SEHMPSFLAPYPDF
+154 SEHVPSFLSPYPDI
-168 VALALVLLMAGLL
+168 VALVLVLVMTGLL
-181 ILGVHVTARVT
+181 ILGVHDSALVS
-192 KVSTGINALVLSFII
+192 KVSEGVNVLVLSFMIL
-207 ISGFIKGDL
+207 SGFIKGDL

-231 GSSDSYSLGPLGSGG
+231 GSNDTSSLGPLGSGG
-246 FVPFGFEGILRGAAV
+246 FVPFGFEGILRGAAM
-261 PFYSFF
+261 PFYSYF
-267 GLNAIVT
+267 GLNAIIT
-274 TGKETPNPQRSIP
+274 TGRETPNPQRSIP
-287 WSIGIFIS
+287 WSIGIIIS

-347 FYSLLVVMLTMSRLI
+347 FYSLLLVMLTMSQLI

-371 FRGLGK
+371 FQGLGQ
-377 IYARRGTPIV
+377 IYARRGTPLV
-387 AILVSAILS
+387 AVLVSAILS
-396 GIMAVLF
+396 GILAVLF
-403 EIHHLVELLSVGV
+403 EIFHLVELLSVGALFV
-416 LLAYFLVA
+416 YFLVT

-530 LLIMWITVII
+530 LLIAGITAII
-540 WRQPQNPSPLH
+540 WRQPQNPSPLP
-551 FRVGD
+551 FRV
-556 LMCPAVQAE
+556 PA
-565 GLKSACFEVKPP
+565 L
-577 LLDQGRGDLL
+577 
-587 KPMDLPR
+587 
-594 SHPVLPPH
+594 PVLPV
-602 PCLSGPCVH
+602 LSIFVNVYLMMQMSSVTWAQCGIWNALGLATYFGYGIRH
-611 SLRMTGVSLPTWGG
+611 SPEGKRDPQPPASSLQ
-625 ASLSAVGSVF
+625 
-635 RESLAL
+635 L
-641 PAGTFFACLPTDQH
+641 P
-655 LCEHLLDNTDD
+655 
-666 YWDLGPIWHLECC
+666 
-679 WICHILWIWDPTQ
+679 DPS
-692 LGGEQ
+692 

>member
-692 LGGEQ
+692 LGGEE

>member
-540 WRQPQNPSPLH
+540 WRQPQNPSPLP

-565 GLKSACFEVKPP
+565 WLKSACFEVKPP

-692 LGGEQ
+692 LGGEE

>member
-7 VRQFGEKLVRRRPLE
+7 VGQFGEKLVRKRPLE
-22 PRNESEIPTPHLNSF
+22 PREESEIPTLHPNILN
-37 DLVVFGV
+37 LVLFGV
-44 NRTLRAGVYILAGA
+44 NTPKARIYILAGA
-58 VAVYVTGPAIIISF
+58 MAVSVAGPAIIISF
-72 LVAGLFALLSGFYF
+72 LVFGLFSLLSGFF
-86 AEFGARVP
+86 FGELVARVP
-94 CCGSVY
+94 RSGSVY

-112 FITGWNII
+112 FITGWNLI
-120 LHFVLATAYLTRA
+120 LHLGIATACVTRA

-154 SEHMPSFLAPYPDF
+154 SEHMPSFLATYPDF
-168 VALALVLLMAGLL
+168 VALALVLLIAGLVL
-181 ILGVHVTARVT
+181 LGVHDSALVS
-192 KVSTGINALVLSFII
+192 KVSEGVNVLVLSFMIL
-207 ISGFIKGDL
+207 SGFIKGDL

-231 GSSDSYSLGPLGSGG
+231 GSNDTSSLGPLGSGG
-246 FVPFGFEGILRGAAV
+246 FVPFGFEGILRGAAM
-261 PFYSFF
+261 PFYSYF
-267 GLNAIVT
+267 GLNAIIT
-274 TGKETPNPQRSIP
+274 TGRETPNPQRSIP
-287 WSIGIFIS
+287 WSLGIIIS

-347 FYSLLVVMLTMSRLI
+347 FYSLLLVMLTMSQLI
-362 CAMAEDGLL
+362 CEMAEDGLL
-371 FRGLGK
+371 FQGLGQ
-377 IYARRGTPIV
+377 IYARRGTPLV
-387 AILVSAILS
+387 AVLVSAILS
-396 GIMAVLF
+396 GILAVLF
-403 EIHHLVELLSVGV
+403 EIFHLVELLSVGALFV
-416 LLAYFLVA
+416 YFLVT

-530 LLIMWITVII
+530 LLIAGITAII
-540 WRQPQNPSPLH
+540 WRQPQNPSPLP
-551 FRVGD
+551 FRV
-556 LMCPAVQAE
+556 PA
-565 GLKSACFEVKPP
+565 L
-577 LLDQGRGDLL
+577 
-587 KPMDLPR
+587 
-594 SHPVLPPH
+594 PVLPVLSIFVNVYLMMQMSSATWAQ
-602 PCLSGPCVH
+602 CGIWNALGEWLSGMKKP
-611 SLRMTGVSLPTWGG
+611 
-625 ASLSAVGSVF
+625 
-635 RESLAL
+635 
-641 PAGTFFACLPTDQH
+641 
-655 LCEHLLDNTDD
+655 
-666 YWDLGPIWHLECC
+666 LE
-679 WICHILWIWDPTQ
+679 
-692 LGGEQ
+692 